1 MEKNLKET
9 TKRVVAEILNQY
21 IEQLKSHYR
30 DSDAAYPEDLANT
43 NAVVKARR
51 DNDVIKCGKG
61 IHYAESI
68 RESLDDIMSHK
79 KYWSRKRLIARYHN
93 GKDVYPDGNMIG
105 DVTNQECANNC
116 FTAVDSMGVPYLN
129 IIAASMGYAY
139 HRMHY
144 EIFQEQ
150 EWPFGQVNQA
160 SFGRLKVNYGRPLEF
175 DVLGGKEGVD
185 FTIDFESLY
194 YTIRDYVVQVLNGC
208 PCGSGNTFEG
218 AFKELST
225 ALNVGGTYVLM
236 TDTNKIKDYQI
247 AFREIVGY
255 KAEADGL
262 DQGFDKVGWGGKKK
276 GIHYWIPF
284 CCLNK

>member
-43 NAVVKARR
+43 NAVVKAKR

-61 IHYAESI
+61 IHYAESV
-68 RESLDDIMSHK
+68 RENLDEVMSHK

-93 GKDVYPDGNMIG
+93 GKDVYPDGNVAG
-105 DVTNQECANNC
+105 ELTNRECASNC
-116 FTAVDSMGVPYLN
+116 FSAVDSMGVPYLN
-129 IIAASMGYAY
+129 IIAAIMGYTY
-139 HRMHY
+139 HRMHHEVY
-144 EIFQEQ
+144 QEQ
-150 EWPFGQVNQA
+150 EWPFGNVSQA
-160 SFGRLKVNYGRPLEF
+160 SFGRLKVNYGKPLDF

-185 FTIDFESLY
+185 FTIDFESFY

-208 PCGSGNTFEG
+208 PCGSGNTFDG

-225 ALNVGGTYVLM
+225 ALNVGGTYVLL

-247 AFREIVGY
+247 AFREIVHY
-255 KAEADGL
+255 KPEANSTDM
-262 DQGFDKVGWGGKKK
+262 GFDKVG
-276 GIHYWIPF
+276 
-284 CCLNK
+284 